1 MSKFGLGLDNMLRS
15 YLIDE
20 VSNLEMEDAF
30 VKHTNWDVR
39 KGKPYVLFRKT
50 RKIIESDKIHKGIT
64 ATAGGFTSR
73 AHFALKYSDESLNS
87 KMDNFKFEE
96 NRITNL
102 EMETAANIW
111 SFDSLGHNALS
122 LNAIIANRFGNF
134 QR

>member
-1 MSKFGLGLDNMLRS
+1 LGC
-15 YLIDE
+15 
-20 VSNLEMEDAF
+20 AQ
-30 VKHTNWDVR
+30 R
-39 KGKPYVLFRKT
+39 KTLCLVQKT

-64 ATAGGFTSR
+64 ATAGGFTTSR

>member
-1 MSKFGLGLDNMLRS
+1 LQADIPVDSFVMSKFGLGLDNMLRS

-39 KGKPYVLFRKT
+39 KTLCNCLFRKT
-50 RKIIESDKIHKGIT
+50 RKNNRKRQNTQRNHCYCRWFYGPQGRILRLNIQ
-64 ATAGGFTSR
+64 
-73 AHFALKYSDESLNS
+73 DESLNS

-102 EMETAANIW
+102 EMETAAIY
-111 SFDSLGHNALS
+111 GLS
-122 LNAIIANRFGNF
+122 TL
-134 QR
+134 